1 MQRNE
6 ESDEFASSVRAS
18 AAQIN
23 EGPRPPVRARC
34 QQAPRTQNQHALGS
48 AARSGDVEPTPFALQ
63 SRQNGIDMIENSIK
77 NRSAK
82 VPIEFDRRRTGTPC
96 CAFACALAPAAAAN
110 EADSI
115 NSFG

>member
-48 AARSGDVEPTPFALQ
+48 AARSGVRVHQNAAFWLPFGCLLAAFCFWV
-63 SRQNGIDMIENSIK
+63 K
-77 NRSAK
+77 N
-82 VPIEFDRRRTGTPC
+82 EFLV
-96 CAFACALAPAAAAN
+96 FW
-110 EADSI
+110 EY
-115 NSFG
+115 

>member
-1 MQRNE
+1 MARIFVPLSFFSFFPQGGQAQKMQRNE

-48 AARSGDVEPTPFALQ
+48 AARSGDV
-63 SRQNGIDMIENSIK
+63 
-77 NRSAK
+77 
-82 VPIEFDRRRTGTPC
+82 V
-96 CAFACALAPAAAAN
+96 
-110 EADSI
+110 EA
-115 NSFG
+115 G

>member
-34 QQAPRTQNQHALGS
+34 QQAPRAQNQHALGS
-48 AARSGDVEPTPFALQ
+48 AARSGARGGSGLKLTRCSQYNMLVKKHIALFCAARALRVRVLSVQ
-63 SRQNGIDMIENSIK
+63 CRVRAG
-77 NRSAK
+77 AGA
-82 VPIEFDRRRTGTPC
+82 RRR
-96 CAFACALAPAAAAN
+96 A
-110 EADSI
+110 
-115 NSFG
+115 